1 MKSKLLITI
10 GDVNGI
16 GPEIILKSIKLLA
29 GNKKFELSIVSPVE
43 VLEFYTKLFR
53 CENLLEDI
61 FVVNLKVKKLKAQ
74 PGKISRL
81 SGYASGAAIKKAVK
95 LCLKKKYDGIVTAP
109 ISKEALN
116 LGGFNFGGHTEML
129 LRYGKAKDNLMLM
142 SGKKMKVAFV
152 TTHPPLKKV
161 ASLINRKRILSKLKL
176 SYNSLKLDFNIRNPK
191 IAMLGLNPHAG
202 DGGLIGTEEKKIL
215 KPVIETFNKKKKSK
229 VVHGPFSADAYFA
242 NQSYRKYDLTLAMYH
257 DQGLIPFKMME
268 RFDGVNFT
276 AGLKFVRT
284 SPDHGTAFD
293 IAGKGIAD
301 ARSFVN
307 AIHLADKIIRNR
319 RN

>member
-16 GPEIILKSIKLLA
+16 GPEIILKSLKLLA
-29 GNKKFELSIVSPVE
+29 GNKNFELTIVSPIE
-43 VLEFYTKLFR
+43 VLKFYAKILR
-53 CENLLEDI
+53 CENLLKDI
-61 FVVNLKVKKLKAQ
+61 SVVNLKIKKLKVQ
-74 PGKISRL
+74 PGRISQL

-95 LCLKKKYDGIVTAP
+95 LCLKKKYDGVVTAP

-116 LGGFNFGGHTEML
+116 LGGFNFDGHTEML
-129 LRYGKAKDNLMLM
+129 LKYGKAKDNLMLM

-152 TTHPPLKKV
+152 TTHPPLKKI
-161 ASLINRKRILSKLKL
+161 ASLIKRKKIISKLQMG
-176 SYNSLKLDFNIRNPK
+176 YDSLQRDFNIRNPQ

-202 DGGLIGTEEKKIL
+202 DGGIIGTEEKKIL
-215 KPVIETFNKKKKSK
+215 KPVIEAFNKKKKSK
-229 VVHGPFSADAYFA
+229 VVHGPFSADAYFV
-242 NQSYRKYDLTLAMYH
+242 NQSYKKYDLTLAMYH
-257 DQGLIPFKMME
+257 DQGLIPFKMVE
-268 RFDGVNFT
+268 KFDGVNFT